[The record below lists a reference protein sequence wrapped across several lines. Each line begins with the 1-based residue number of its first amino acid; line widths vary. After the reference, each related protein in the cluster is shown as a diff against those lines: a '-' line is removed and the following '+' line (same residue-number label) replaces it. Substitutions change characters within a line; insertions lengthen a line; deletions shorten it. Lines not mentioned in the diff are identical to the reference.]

1 MGVIMEKKRIEGGSI
16 SQTRITTT
24 HHSRFVSLSLSLFSL
39 RALIPCPAKH
49 WANVELFRSLVRSMT
64 RRAHLHLCCFSS
76 IMIIKIGCHSI
87 FNKKKQ
93 KKRFI
98 RLFLSK
104 YSFFFL
110 KKIKKETKRRTKF
123 FSFNNDYYANE
134 YCIDILSFRL
144 SIYIVNANYFSQENF
159 LAMNNKKEKE
169 NFK

>member
-1 MGVIMEKKRIEGGSI
+1 MSQWIFSVDLFNFLFIDKTEWFPFLLFSYWFTHFYWLSMGVIMEKRRGGGGKY
-16 SQTRITTT
+16 ITDENNNNA
-24 HHSRFVSLSLSLFSL
+24 SFSVSLSPFLFFSL

-76 IMIIKIGCHSI
+76 IMNIEIGCHSI

-104 YSFFFL
+104 YSF
-110 KKIKKETKRRTKF
+110 
-123 FSFNNDYYANE
+123 
-134 YCIDILSFRL
+134 
-144 SIYIVNANYFSQENF
+144 
-159 LAMNNKKEKE
+159 
-169 NFK
+169 